1 MTAKDLYEVHDDEK
15 VDDIERVA
23 GSQTDRGSTT
33 TTIAD
38 SATIRGPHDGAGDDV
53 TARDAKPGVPPND
66 ATAATDM
73 GDTAAET
80 KGLAATGGGD
90 DDDAQGPRP
99 SPGAAD
105 DDDDDDE
112 DSGRT
117 KLETLLIMLSLCAA
131 LFLAA
136 LDVTIITTA
145 VPTIAEEFN
154 SNIGYIWIGSAYL
167 LANAAFVPTWGKIS
181 DIWGRKPVLLL
192 AVGVFWVGSLICGL
206 ATSMGML
213 IGARAIQGMGGGGII
228 VLVNICISDL
238 FSMRQRGVYFGVL
251 GMVWAVASAV
261 GPVVGGVFTSEVTWR
276 WCFYI
281 NLPISGVG
289 IVVLFFVLKLHNPR
303 TPALEGLRAIDWVG
317 TLTIIGGTLMF
328 LFGLEFGGVSYPWSS
343 PTVICL
349 LVFGALT
356 IGLFVVNECKYA
368 RYPVIPMHLF
378 RSRSNVAA
386 FATSFC
392 HAFVF
397 ISGSYWLP
405 LYFQGVQG
413 VSSLLS
419 GVYLLPYVLSLSL
432 MSAFAGVLIRK
443 TGNYVHLIVGG
454 MLVATVGFGL
464 FYDLPADRRLAKII
478 LYQVVAGLGIGPN
491 FQAPLIAVQTSVEP
505 RDIAAATSAFGFI
518 RQMGTSISVVIGG
531 VVFNNEMQKQNP
543 RLRERLGPDL
553 ADMLSG
559 SSAASSVGIVAGLRG
574 DEGRVAR
581 GAYLTGLKTMY
592 IVYVAFAAL
601 GLVMSLFV
609 GQKQLSKKHTEHKTG
624 LKTLRS
630 RSGR

>member
-1 MTAKDLYEVHDDEK
+1 MIEKDPRGLHDDDDDDDGK
-15 VDDIERVA
+15 VDDLERVA
-23 GSQTDRGSTT
+23 GLQTDRGSTT
-33 TTIAD
+33 TTGAD
-38 SATIRGPHDGAGDDV
+38 SATIRSPHDGAAGDDV
-53 TARDAKPGVPPND
+53 TARDSKSGLPSDND
-66 ATAATDM
+66 DDNATAAAAAM
-73 GDTAAET
+73 GNTAAEEE
-80 KGLAATGGGD
+80 KGPAAADGGGGGD
-90 DDDAQGPRP
+90 DDP
-99 SPGAAD
+99 
-105 DDDDDDE
+105 E
-112 DSGRT
+112 SGRT
-117 KLETLLIMLSLCAA
+117 KLETLLIVLSLCAA

-154 SNIGYIWIGSAYL
+154 SNVGYVWIGSAYL

-181 DIWGRKPVLLL
+181 DIWGRKPVLLS
-192 AVGVFWVGSLICGL
+192 AVGVFWVGSLVCGL

-213 IGARAIQGMGGGGII
+213 IGARAIQGIGGGGII

-251 GMVWAVASAV
+251 GVVWAVASAI
-261 GPVVGGVFTSEVTWR
+261 GPVVGGVFTSKVTWR

-289 IVVLFFVLKLHNPR
+289 VVVLFFVLKLHNPR

-317 TLTIIGGTLMF
+317 TAAIIGGTLMF
-328 LFGLEFGGVSYPWSS
+328 LFGLEFGGVSHPWGS
-343 PTVICL
+343 PTVVCL
-349 LVFGALT
+349 LAFGALT
-356 IGLFVVNECKYA
+356 IALFVVHESRYA

-392 HAFVF
+392 HAMAF

-413 VSSLLS
+413 LSSLLS

-432 MSAFAGVLIRK
+432 MSAAGGVLIRK

-464 FYDLPADRRLAKII
+464 FHDLPADRDLAKIV

-491 FQAPLIAVQTSVEP
+491 FQAPLIAVQTSVGP
-505 RDIAAATSAFGFI
+505 RDIAAATSAFGFV
-518 RQMGTSISVVIGG
+518 RQMGTSVSVVIGG
-531 VVFNNEMQKQNP
+531 VVFNNEMQKQHA
-543 RLRERLGPDL
+543 RLLAELGPAL
-553 ADMLSG
+553 ADALSG
-559 SSAASSVGIVAGLRG
+559 SSAASSVGVVAGLRG
-574 DEGRVAR
+574 DEARVAR
-581 GAYLTGLKTMY
+581 AAYLTGLRTMY
-592 IVYVAFAAL
+592 TVFVSFAAL
-601 GLVMSLFV
+601 GLVMSLFI

-630 RSGR
+630 RTGR